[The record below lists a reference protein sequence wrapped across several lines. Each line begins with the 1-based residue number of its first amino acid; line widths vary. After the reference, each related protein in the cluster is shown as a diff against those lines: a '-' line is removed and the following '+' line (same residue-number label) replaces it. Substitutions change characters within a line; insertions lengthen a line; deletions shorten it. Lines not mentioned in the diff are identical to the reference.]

1 MRIKIEQQEAL
12 EAKRKAAEEQHAQE
26 EEDEMEMADN
36 EAMDLGDQSE
46 EKITTFQEDLD
57 IITDFSCFTSS
68 EFTMKI
74 MQGVNLKCMQNF
86 GEHQKPSRE

>member
-1 MRIKIEQQEAL
+1 
-12 EAKRKAAEEQHAQE
+12 
-26 EEDEMEMADN
+26 MEMADN